1 MLYRFIKS
9 NGGDEKK
16 RNVRGD
22 QIMHDAGILQ
32 GDDLNEEQ
40 TALKAIRR
48 ADTLYHTVKR
58 ITIIDKLT

>member
-1 MLYRFIKS
+1 
-9 NGGDEKK
+9 
-16 RNVRGD
+16 
-22 QIMHDAGILQ
+22 MHDAGILQ